1 LAFTIGRNADVQP
14 WHNRAV
20 EQSTSRTATAS
31 ATGLLAVGAVAA
43 IVYAVLSLEAAR
55 QGVFDLDRST
65 DALLAVARHLG
76 LRHSMQAISLLGQAS
91 ALAPLIIGISLLLWR
106 DRRRWAFALPAVMAG
121 TGALQFVAK
130 WAVNRPRPNGTAWG
144 FPSGHVL
151 SLVVFLGLL
160 VYLLMSSGLGRTW
173 RWVGCGISAG
183 VLLAV
188 AFSRLYLDMHW
199 LSDVF
204 GGFALGLAYLLAII
218 WGVEH
223 IAHRRQRQGLSVP
236 AGRDGVSNDRTLSS
250 RARISSLT

>member
-1 LAFTIGRNADVQP
+1 MLAGSTVSFGGFLGLASEEVRHQWPGFDQRV
-14 WHNRAV
+14 RGAV
-20 EQSTSRTATAS
+20 EMTRTST
-31 ATGLLAVGAVAA
+31 
-43 IVYAVLSLEAAR
+43 
-55 QGVFDLDRST
+55 LD
-65 DALLAVARHLG
+65 AP
-76 LRHSMQAISLLGQAS
+76 MQAVSILGS
-91 ALAPLIIGISLLLWR
+91 AAGLIPLIVVTSLLLWHY
-106 DRRRWAFALPAVMAG
+106 RRRWTLVLPLVMAG
-121 TGALQFVAK
+121 TGGLQLLSK
-130 WAVNRPRPNGTAWG
+130 WAVDRPRPNLAAWG